1 MSYSIIQKYLTFEK
15 NHPIHNLLL
24 LKVKTLTLDYC
35 TLNLCSQF
43 TMLEKLAVGTLS
55 KYSPILHITFL
66 NNNKGLFIY
75 HLHHKPWPKKFLYSA
90 RKLKVKRKL
99 LAIFS
104 YFDSLRSY
112 LIDCHLFLLIC
123 LADVAILGS
132 EVHSFIL
139 QLSLALTTLDYF
151 SYHVQKKLYFI
162 QCTI

>member
-1 MSYSIIQKYLTFEK
+1 MKKPPHISSF
-15 NHPIHNLLL
+15 LLP
-24 LKVKTLTLDYC
+24 KTLKPADCC

-43 TMLEKLAVGTLS
+43 TMLVKLVVGTLS

-66 NNNKGLFIY
+66 NNKGLFIY

-139 QLSLALTTLDYF
+139 KLSLALTTLDYF